1 MQQSPQQML
10 SITTEQ
16 IQKYLEE
23 NKQLIMAILENQNK
37 GNVSECASYQ
47 AQLQQNLMYLAR
59 IADAQPQGTTM
70 PSQMPPQKPAVKQEQ
85 YMQPSQVAMPQQPIF
100 FNQKL
105 PFQTNFQHEQQ
116 QQLPPHL
123 QQQHFTQGQI
133 RMRPG
138 VTDQDSDA

>member
-70 PSQMPPQKPAVKQEQ
+70 TSQMPPQQPAVKQEQ

-100 FNQKL
+100 FNPKA
-105 PFQTNFQHEQQ
+105 PFPNE
-116 QQLPPHL
+116 LPPRAAAAAASTTAPTATLHPR
-123 QQQHFTQGQI
+123 TE
-133 RMRPG
+133 
-138 VTDQDSDA
+138 

>member
-70 PSQMPPQKPAVKQEQ
+70 TSQPAVKQEQ
-85 YMQPSQVAMPQQPIF
+85 YMQPSQAAMPQQPIF

-105 PFQTNFQHEQQ
+105 PFQTNFHHEQQ
-116 QQLPPHL
+116 QQLL
-123 QQQHFTQGQI
+123 QQQHFTQGQM

-138 VTDQDSDA
+138 VADQDSDA

>member
-70 PSQMPPQKPAVKQEQ
+70 TSQQPAVKQEQ
-85 YMQPSQVAMPQQPIF
+85 YMQPSQAAMPQQPIF

-105 PFQTNFQHEQQ
+105 PFQTNFHHEQQ
-116 QQLPPHL
+116 QQLL
-123 QQQHFTQGQI
+123 QQQHFTQGQM

-138 VTDQDSDA
+138 VADQDSDA

>member
-70 PSQMPPQKPAVKQEQ
+70 PSQVKLL
-85 YMQPSQVAMPQQPIF
+85 
-100 FNQKL
+100 NK
-105 PFQTNFQHEQQ
+105 T
-116 QQLPPHL
+116 
-123 QQQHFTQGQI
+123 
-133 RMRPG
+133 
-138 VTDQDSDA
+138 

>member
-1 MQQSPQQML
+1 
-10 SITTEQ
+10 
-16 IQKYLEE
+16 
-23 NKQLIMAILENQNK
+23 MAILENQNK

-70 PSQMPPQKPAVKQEQ
+70 PSQMPPQQPAVKQEQ
-85 YMQPSQVAMPQQPIF
+85 YMQPSQVAMTQQPIF

-123 QQQHFTQGQI
+123 QQQHFTQGQM